1 MFKKGETIRVSE
13 IVQHIPDAY
22 IHGDDQI
29 AISGIKIDSRQI
41 SSGDLFVAIRGEHI
55 DGHRFIKQAIE
66 RGAAAVVG
74 SKGID
79 DLSVPYIQVVD
90 SRIAL
95 AYASAAYF
103 GFPARQMVIIGV
115 TGTDGKTTTS
125 HIIRSILRKA
135 GLKTGMISTVN
146 AMIGDVEID
155 TGYHVTT
162 PESPDVQY
170 LLRRMADEGI
180 THVVIEATSHGL
192 AQHRVTACEFDIGV
206 VTNVT
211 HEHLDYHKSYEN
223 YLAAKGQLF
232 RSLDLTKPKSFQNAK
247 LISGAVLN
255 KDDQAYSYLSRITNL
270 PQVSY
275 SVKLEEMADII
286 ASEIQIENYGMS
298 FVVSTNPKF
307 NNYQVEKFDQLR
319 IYTQLIG
326 SYNVANCLAAIGVT
340 SSLLG
345 IEEVAIQKGIAEM
358 ESIPGRMEEINMG
371 QDFNVVVDFA
381 HTPNALENALKAAR
395 LKMGG
400 KPESGRLIAVFG
412 SAGLRDRDK
421 RRMMATR
428 SYQLADFTILTAED
442 PRTEPLEEIIDEM
455 ALGIRKKGGEEGV
468 HFMREPDRR
477 EAIRTALKMAKA
489 GDLVIICGKGHER
502 SMCFGE
508 IEYPWD
514 DRKAASAAL
523 AELLNI
529 EGPEM
534 PFLPT

>member
-345 IEEVAIQKGIAEM
+345 IEEVAIQKGLAEM